1 MRTSI
6 LGVHNFGDI
15 NAVIENTKAAC
26 KVTHAD
32 PRCIAS
38 CVVVTTAIAMMLQGK
53 YFVEE
58 SGSYDV
64 EALIETACS
73 YASATLETEEQV
85 IFDNLL
91 WSTSK
96 KPRESWWEM

>member
-1 MRTSI
+1 M
-6 LGVHNFGDI
+6 
-15 NAVIENTKAAC
+15 
-26 KVTHAD
+26 
-32 PRCIAS
+32 
-38 CVVVTTAIAMMLQGK
+38 
-53 YFVEE
+53 EE